1 MTSAS
6 AVQPLSTHT
15 TSNLSILYLGCNAG
29 TSRHR
34 ALSLSRLGHKVQI
47 VDPYSFLP
55 SGRLTDYWIF
65 HAGAYGLGKCIRDR
79 VLAKIG
85 SAQFDLVWVDAGS
98 LVGAELVRDLKRQA
112 TFVLNYNVDDP
123 FGTRDGLKW
132 RLYLRSVPSYD
143 LVAVVRDCNVAEAYM
158 RGATDVL
165 RVHRSSDEVAHA
177 PRRLSPVPKSPSSR
191 VRSSLSTPL
200 RQQTR
205 RRRPLPHRRPP
216 PRRPRRCRRRRAAPP
231 ARSLHRTPPQRISSP
246 GIPEPVLPA
255 PHRRHPRQTRPEGP
269 QTMEETVCAP
279 VGSTDRRAAPES
291 RC

>member
-177 PRRLSPVPKSPSSR
+177 PRRLSPD
-191 VRSSLSTPL
+191 
-200 RQQTR
+200 
-205 RRRPLPHRRPP
+205 
-216 PRRPRRCRRRRAAPP
+216 
-231 ARSLHRTPPQRISSP
+231 
-246 GIPEPVLPA
+246 
-255 PHRRHPRQTRPEGP
+255 
-269 QTMEETVCAP
+269 
-279 VGSTDRRAAPES
+279 DR
-291 RC
+291 